1 MNPNIAMGFQRP
13 RFDPQEGQRNA
24 LAMRQAQMQEA
35 TQLMQMQQA
44 QQAAQREGARRNA
57 LASADWNSPESL
69 TQVRGALGQQGDID
83 GVMAIDNHIRSLG
96 KDRRDAAIAEIDAI
110 PKLAGGLSDPMTY
123 RQTREMAARVAPE
136 FAAGLPEEFDP
147 QIVDPINRAAM
158 SANDW
163 RAQQN
168 TDRTF
173 EETRRHNKQSE
184 ATAAQRA
191 ANSGPLALIS
201 NTDGSMTAVGG
212 PNGIAPNAMRSIAN
226 AKGII
231 KQGETEGKAVGD
243 FFGKKYADI
252 LSSSDSALMDNSK
265 LDRLDSLL
273 TNIETGKFKGT
284 TNEIKKAGKAMGI
297 DLESMGIRDDVA
309 PVEAARSLAG
319 ELTLSAVSAA
329 KLTPVSNT
337 DLQYMNSLQPGIE
350 TTPDGRK
357 LVIQSRKAINKR
369 NIEVGKMATKY
380 RKQFG
385 ALDEGFQE
393 MVTNFAEQNPLFR
406 AVTTDADYSA
416 IPSGEYFMAPDG
428 SVRKKP

>member
-1 MNPNIAMGFQRP
+1 MNPNIAMGFQQP
-13 RFDPQEGQRNA
+13 YFDPQEGQRNA
-24 LAMRQAQMQEA
+24 LAMRQSQMQEA
-35 TQLMQMQQA
+35 NQLMQMQQA
-44 QQAAQREGARRNA
+44 QQTAQQQAARRNA
-57 LASADWNSPESL
+57 LANVNYNSPDSL
-69 TQVRGALGQQGDID
+69 GQVRGVLGKQGDID
-83 GVMAIDNHIRSLG
+83 GVLAIDNHLRSLS
-96 KDRRDAAIAEIDAI
+96 KERRDAATAELDAI
-110 PKLAGGLSDPMTY
+110 PKLAGGLSNPTTY
-123 RQTREMAARVAPE
+123 GQTRAMAARVAPE

-158 SANDW
+158 SATDW
-163 RAQQN
+163 RNQQN

-173 EETRRHNKQSE
+173 GETSRHNRATE
-184 ATAAQRA
+184 AAARERNA
-191 ANSGPLALIS
+191 TRGPMAIITS
-201 NTDGSMTAVGG
+201 PDGTTTAVGG
-212 PNGIAPNAMRSIAN
+212 PNGVGSNSINAIAAARGQVKERESE
-226 AKGII
+226 
-231 KQGETEGKAVGD
+231 GESVGD

-252 LSSSDSALMDNSK
+252 LASSDSALMDNSK

-380 RKQFG
+380 RKQYG

-393 MVTNFAEQNPLFR
+393 MVTNYAEQNPLFR

>member
-35 TQLMQMQQA
+35 ATVMQLQQA
-44 QQAAQREGARRNA
+44 QATAQREGARRNA
-57 LASADWNSPESL
+57 LANVDYNSPDSL
-69 TQVRGALGQQGDID
+69 GQVRGVLGEQGDID
-83 GVMAIDNHIRSLG
+83 GVLAIDNHLRSLSTE
-96 KDRRDAAIAEIDAI
+96 RRAAATAELDAI
-110 PKLAGGLSDPMTY
+110 PKLVGGLSNAPTY
-123 RQTREMAARVAPE
+123 KQTRAIAMRVAPE
-136 FAAGLPEEFDP
+136 FAGMLPEEFDP

-191 ANSGPLALIS
+191 ANAGPLALIS
-201 NTDGSMTAVGG
+201 GNDGSVTAIGG
-212 PNGIAPNAMRSIAN
+212 PNGIAPNAMQSIAR
-226 AKGII
+226 AKGTI
-231 KQGETEGKAVGD
+231 KQGEAEGKATGD
-243 FFGKKYADI
+243 YFGKKYADI

-380 RKQFG
+380 RKQYG

-393 MVTNFAEQNPLFR
+393 MVTNYAEQNPLFR